1 MKENWKRST
10 ATFLAVAS
18 VTSVPIATDWFV
30 KELSFFWSFV
40 ISLGIAA
47 LLVISIYF
55 LVPSFARRRKRRSF
69 SKWMQNSYEK
79 PVSILIFSFGPENAK
94 SRDGQPS
101 LLDQSLSFFKPKKLI
116 LLATDSS
123 VDEARRVVVKIEKD
137 VWEISYS
144 EINPENIRSQ
154 IKRDV
159 EGWVELEGEVV
170 LDITGGT
177 KSMSISTYQVAELEG
192 YTAAY
197 RVQGEDSKYEIYG
210 SADS

>member
-1 MKENWKRST
+1 MKENWRQAI
-10 ATFLAVAS
+10 ATLVAVFS

-30 KELSFFWSFV
+30 KELSFFWSFL

-47 LLVISIYF
+47 VIVVLIHS
-55 LVPSFARRRKRRSF
+55 LVPSFASRRKRRIF
-69 SKWMQNSYEK
+69 SKWMLNSYGK

-101 LLDQSLSFFKPKKLI
+101 LLDQSLSFFKPSKLI

-123 VDEARRVVVKIEKD
+123 VDEARRVDVKIEKD
-137 VWEISYS
+137 VWEMSHS

-154 IKRDV
+154 IKQVV